1 MNYWTPGNHKV
12 HRKGKICE
20 EKVRNQ
26 TNWGTFVKI
35 LCERPLETLGSLG
48 TSPSV
53 LFLGPRGPL
62 VEPSISPVPS
72 RPVRANFSSV
82 HR

>member
-1 MNYWTPGNHKV
+1 MSDLAKGRRRSKAQPKIWEGRPIMNYWTPGNHEV
-12 HRKGKICE
+12 HRKAKICE

-53 LFLGPRGPL
+53 LFF
-62 VEPSISPVPS
+62 I
-72 RPVRANFSSV
+72 
-82 HR
+82 